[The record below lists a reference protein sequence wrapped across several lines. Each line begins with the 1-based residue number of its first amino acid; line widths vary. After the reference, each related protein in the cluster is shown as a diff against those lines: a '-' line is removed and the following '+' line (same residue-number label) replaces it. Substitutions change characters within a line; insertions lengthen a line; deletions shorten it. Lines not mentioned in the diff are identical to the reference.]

1 MIGAQLVLRLALD
14 RHTTGSASNTL
25 HLDNALIHI
34 FDTIVEYKSRIDYTR
49 LEFALALISI
59 EGHIPCNYNIVALT
73 LNGWVLALKFFT
85 CAQP

>member
-34 FDTIVEYKSRIDYTR
+34 YDTIVEYKSRIYYDWSLR
-49 LEFALALISI
+49 LALISI
-59 EGHIPCNYNIVALT
+59 EGHIPCNNIVYSS
-73 LNGWVLALKFFT
+73 NI
-85 CAQP
+85 